1 MRIYNATNSQISVP
15 FPGGRLDIPA
25 HSVSGNVGANT
36 DVISLL
42 VSAYSAEEIAFVVSG
57 PFELN
62 LCSSIPT
69 VPVYTVQSLE
79 EALARFN
86 KGAKDEKK
94 NTVVP
99 DAREEICDPEV
110 ECEDEC
116 ECEDDCEAE
125 EEEDDEELPATD
137 EASVD
142 YPAVEVEK
150 EAEPEKP
157 VKNYPNFKKKKHK

>member
-86 KGAKDEKK
+86 KGAKYEKK
-94 NTVVP
+94 VAYTAVP
-99 DAREEICDPEV
+99 DDREEV
-110 ECEDEC
+110 VCESEE
-116 ECEDDCEAE
+116 ECEDDECEA

-142 YPAVEVEK
+142 YPAVEVGK
-150 EAEPEKP
+150 VVIEPEKP
-157 VKNYPNFKKKKHK
+157 VKNYSNFKKKKHK